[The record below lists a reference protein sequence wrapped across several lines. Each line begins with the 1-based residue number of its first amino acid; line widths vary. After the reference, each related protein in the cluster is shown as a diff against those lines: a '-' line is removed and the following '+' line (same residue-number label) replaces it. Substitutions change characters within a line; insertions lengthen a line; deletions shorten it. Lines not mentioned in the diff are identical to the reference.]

1 MEPTPS
7 YNKIRAGQLGF
18 IAGRCTRY
26 LKRHPIITALSVAS
40 CIGIYGAL
48 VGGLSAPN
56 AVIAVRAGPVPGGQQ
71 PGPSTTESTAERPAN
86 VAKPIAG
93 RAAPPAPHIAIDLP
107 KLIFARIEDVVRV
120 LGKPLR
126 RTTTENI
133 MDWREGDVVE
143 VVYRRAICT
152 FLQRRLVAIEYTFD
166 RGSRPK
172 TLTDAL
178 IASGLPPAA
187 VALNRSHSYFRAE
200 YTENPAFRNPL
211 RCCGLVFHLI
221 SIPLE
226 TLEEIDVIFANIN
239 LHFREWPSE
248 TQEAWLRAG
257 APRL

>member
-1 MEPTPS
+1 M
-7 YNKIRAGQLGF
+7 
-18 IAGRCTRY
+18 
-26 LKRHPIITALSVAS
+26 
-40 CIGIYGAL
+40 
-48 VGGLSAPN
+48 
-56 AVIAVRAGPVPGGQQ
+56 
-71 PGPSTTESTAERPAN
+71 
-86 VAKPIAG
+86 
-93 RAAPPAPHIAIDLP
+93 
-107 KLIFARIEDVVRV
+107 
-120 LGKPLR
+120 
-126 RTTTENI
+126 
-133 MDWREGDVVE
+133 
-143 VVYRRAICT
+143 

-239 LHFREWPSE
+239 LHFREWPVKHKKRGYARALQDSRC
-248 TQEAWLRAG
+248 TGYVLVLRALQ
-257 APRL
+257 ARLSNFE